1 MSRLVA
7 IVGVLSALAAGASFF
22 WTANSHLAPVMEG
35 ENAALEQQVPIPANA
50 RRAIFAGGCFWGV
63 EATFRAIP
71 GVIDTESGYTGG
83 AAEKPTYEMLKREKT
98 GHVEAV
104 EVYYDP
110 SQVGYERLLEA
121 FFAKHD
127 PTLPRKE
134 GQAIGKQYRSF
145 VFTTDREQEKAA
157 RSVIRKLAASKQYKS
172 APHPIVTK
180 VQPAGK
186 FWPAEAYHQRYYE
199 KRNEPARCQL

>member
-1 MSRLVA
+1 MSRLVGVVA
-7 IVGVLSALAAGASFF
+7 ILSALVVGASFL
-22 WTANSHLAPVMEG
+22 WQANVIATPMLNEEKAAPEKK
-35 ENAALEQQVPIPANA
+35 ASIPANA

-63 EATFRAIP
+63 EETFREIP
-71 GVIDTESGYTGG
+71 GVIDTEAGYTGG
-83 AAEKPTYEMLKREKT
+83 TVESPTYEMLKREKT

-110 SQVGYERLLEA
+110 SRVRYEQLLEA
-121 FFAKHD
+121 FFQKHD

-145 VFTTDREQEKAA
+145 VFTVDAEQEKVA
-157 RSVIRKLAASKQYKS
+157 RAVIRKLTANKQYKS
-172 APHPIVTK
+172 APYPIVTQVK
-180 VQPAGK
+180 PAGT

-199 KRNEPARCQL
+199 KRGEPVRCQL